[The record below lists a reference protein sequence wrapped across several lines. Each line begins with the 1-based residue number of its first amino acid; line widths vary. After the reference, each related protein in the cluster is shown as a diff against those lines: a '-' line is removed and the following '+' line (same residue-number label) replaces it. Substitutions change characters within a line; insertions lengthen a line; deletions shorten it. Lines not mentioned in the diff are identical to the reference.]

1 MSNTSNEQWHIIT
14 YDIREP
20 ERWRKIYRLMRG
32 HGDRIQY
39 SVFRVRASP
48 RQLERLRW
56 ELERLMGE
64 DDDLL
69 VITLCASC
77 GARVKARHSE
87 DAWSD
92 EPMVRFSD

>member
-1 MSNTSNEQWHIIT
+1 MTNDPHEHWHIIT

-39 SVFRVRASP
+39 SVFRVRASA

-56 ELERLMGE
+56 ELERLLAPE
-64 DDDLL
+64 DDLL
-69 VITLCASC
+69 IVSLCPTC
-77 GARVKARHSE
+77 GRRVKARNSE
-87 DAWSD
+87 DAWRD
-92 EPMVRFSD
+92 EPPVRFAD

>member
-1 MSNTSNEQWHIIT
+1 MTIKSDENWHIVT
-14 YDIREP
+14 YDIREQ

-39 SVFRVRASP
+39 SVFRVRASG

-56 ELERLMGE
+56 ELEKILGE
-64 DDDLL
+64 DDELL
-69 VITLCASC
+69 IVSLCPSC

-87 DAWSD
+87 DAWGD
-92 EPMVRFSD
+92 EPVVRFSD